1 MLYEIRIKGHLSST
15 WSDWF
20 AGLAVRI
27 ETNGETVLTGRLA
40 DKAALY
46 GVLNQ
51 LQSLNLTLISLT
63 TLPDSP
69 GDSPLGE

>member
-1 MLYEIRIKGHLSST
+1 MLYEIRIKGHLSPA
-15 WSDWF
+15 WSEWF
-20 AGLAVRI
+20 AGLTVRN
-27 ETNGETVLTGRLA
+27 EANGEAVLTGRLS

-51 LQSLNLTLISLT
+51 LQSLNLTLVSLT

-69 GDSPLGE
+69 SNSPLGE